1 MKEKVQG
8 EAFQGKGGEKSEAD
22 KGFWG
27 GGAAAAAGLV
37 IREVNTAL
45 LNIRSTKKHKKLWA
59 HLGAFAEDQTKSGR
73 EFDVSTRVKRTR
85 AKLKTGGKWITVK
98 DRKKSSDTE

>member
-27 GGAAAAAGLV
+27 GGQQQQQDSWLEKSTPRCSISEAQK
-37 IREVNTAL
+37 NTKNSELTLGHL
-45 LNIRSTKKHKKLWA
+45 LKIK
-59 HLGAFAEDQTKSGR
+59 Q
-73 EFDVSTRVKRTR
+73 RVGESLT
-85 AKLKTGGKWITVK
+85 
-98 DRKKSSDTE
+98 